1 MNTLT
6 HKNIYSFLPLPFS
19 IGRDT
24 KGIFN
29 ILKFQ
34 SIKMI
39 KKMIYDVCL
48 IIKQKNR
55 IGVTFIFRLN
65 QANTRLSCLI
75 LFPWFCIVLM
85 FDKNF
90 LLTTK
95 LKNPRSLIR
104 NKNKNYFYK
113 LLKPIYFFSIKKSTN
128 LAISLHTEY
137 GKCFEPVIR
146 LQPIKI
152 TSLNNLLL
160 VFGGTLK
167 RLHIRYLSSF
177 LSVRFVIYI

>member
-113 LLKPIYFFSIKKSTN
+113 LLKPIYFFFNKKVNKFGNFFTYRIWSMLWTCDKIATDQN
-128 LAISLHTEY
+128 HILEQSSS
-137 GKCFEPVIR
+137 R
-146 LQPIKI
+146 LRGHFKK
-152 TSLNNLLL
+152 
-160 VFGGTLK
+160 VA
-167 RLHIRYLSSF
+167 Y
-177 LSVRFVIYI
+177 